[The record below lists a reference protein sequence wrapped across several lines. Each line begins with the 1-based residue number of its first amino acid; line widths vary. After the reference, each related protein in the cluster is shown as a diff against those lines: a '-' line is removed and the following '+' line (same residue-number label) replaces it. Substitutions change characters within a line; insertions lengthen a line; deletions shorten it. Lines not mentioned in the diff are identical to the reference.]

1 LVGSIQVEPE
11 SLTADALD
19 LADAQVPITPP
30 ATVPPAADPVSQG
43 VTAVLEAQ
51 SAALTTVV
59 EHSGTLRAHGGA
71 TLMQTAAS
79 LVGADQDNALRL
91 AAVIGGG
98 LAAAP
103 ASATAA
109 TSAPPLPPDPV
120 LPEIPA
126 LTPPPALPGDRL
138 SALIH
143 QGSGSTGIRD
153 FADSWRAHANTLDE
167 VADQVLARGSAI
179 DQHWIDGA
187 QQAGANTTDHGYWL
201 RESADRARTIAD
213 AAGDVADHFDNAKG
227 ATPTPEEFDAT
238 RREIMASQAR
248 RDPIGTAMA
257 TRQYADLQAQ
267 AIDAATT
274 YHGGVTDAT
283 TTLGTP
289 LQTAPAIAR
298 GSGAR
303 PVDYRTFKQAPA
315 LPDGDRHQNE
325 IDAFKQVFGRAPVSA
340 NDWDTAAALDPHSYD
355 PKNQGHAPHIVVGR
369 IQPVPGQG
377 VVRSN
382 MFIPGRDVWDP
393 KLGWPPYAN
402 NLGDNRGFS
411 PTAGP
416 EDSRVSILVDYDN
429 GLIVARQNPSVNAST
444 GAVRTGTPSVSAV
457 QQSNGSVLINYS
469 AADPFSPG
477 GEGLAKA
484 IPMDVNGTL
493 AITPSA
499 TGPHVGGDVTSFPA
513 LEVYS
518 DRPGAGT
525 VPLLQSWPSFR
536 ADAAG
541 PLAGLLFS
549 KTVGDYSLV
558 TDFNSVFPQLQHPT
572 LPPLLGPPAI
582 PAMPPMTVLPP
593 MNLTPLGSVSE
604 LPQVLITDPIH
615 IDPPFL
621 PR

>member
-377 VVRSN
+377 VVRTN
-382 MFIPGRDVWDP
+382 LFIPGEKAWSP
-393 KLGWPPYAN
+393 AGE

-411 PTAGP
+411 SAAGP
-416 EDSRVSILVDYDN
+416 EDSRVTILTDYDN
-429 GLIVARQNPSVNAST
+429 GIVVARQNPSVLVGPNSNE
-444 GAVRTGTPSVSAV
+444 VKHGTPDIRVS
-457 QQSNGSVLINYS
+457 QNPNGSVLIQYA

-477 GEGLAKA
+477 GQDIAKDSPWNVNGRLVIQPTPAGPIAGGNISDFPASEIYSDNGGHTTELAK
-484 IPMDVNGTL
+484 IMPLN
-493 AITPSA
+493 
-499 TGPHVGGDVTSFPA
+499 TSP
-513 LEVYS
+513 Y
-518 DRPGAGT
+518 
-525 VPLLQSWPSFR
+525 
-536 ADAAG
+536 G
-541 PLAGLLFS
+541 PLAGLPL
-549 KTVGDYSLV
+549 TQTIGQGGLL
-558 TDFNSVFPQLQHPT
+558 NQFPDTLSPT
-572 LPPLLGPPAI
+572 PMARLPPIVVPYPSVELGPVSA
-582 PAMPPMTVLPP
+582 PPVVPV
-593 MNLTPLGSVSE
+593 GK
-604 LPQVLITDPIH
+604 
-615 IDPPFL
+615 
-621 PR
+621 